1 MNFTKNQLAFIIDAI
16 NMFEDSD
23 DYVSED
29 GKYKLTESEI
39 ENLRLNLNLN
49 LMWLEKNSIEP
60 LMKEAQ
66 ERPQDAPDAL

>member
-39 ENLRLNLNLN
+39 EDLRLNLNWN

-60 LMKEAQ
+60 LEESAQ
-66 ERPQDAPDAL
+66 DPTTESQNAL

>member
-23 DYVSED
+23 EYVSED

-39 ENLRLNLNLN
+39 EDLRLNLNWN

-60 LMKEAQ
+60 LEK
-66 ERPQDAPDAL
+66 PSQDPTTESQHAL